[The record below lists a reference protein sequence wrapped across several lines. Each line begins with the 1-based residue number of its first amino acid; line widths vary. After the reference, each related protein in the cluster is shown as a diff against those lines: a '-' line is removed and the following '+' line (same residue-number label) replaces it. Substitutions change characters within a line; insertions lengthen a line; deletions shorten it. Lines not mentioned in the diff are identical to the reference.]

1 MDRKIL
7 NEILEYR
14 LENGTEPTMIIVN
27 KKDFKKWYKEVSLQ
41 LFTKRIV
48 GDRYMGMKL
57 IRTKDIKRG
66 TIIVIGQ

>member
-7 NEILEYR
+7 NEILEYK
-14 LENGTEPTMIIVN
+14 LENGTEPTMLIVN
-27 KKDFKKWYKEVSLQ
+27 KKDFKKWEKEVRWSSDY
-41 LFTKRIV
+41 KRIV